1 MKTLLLALSLTCCTS
16 VWANQTV
23 SCQMQSHGNQSQLIL
38 TVMGQ
43 VAEVSMAGELLE
55 ACVLDS
61 SSSYSLLVRCGE
73 GEDATYFGVKGKSGK
88 VYADF
93 GKIADLKNCR

>member
-1 MKTLLLALSLTCCTS
+1 MKTLLLALSLSCCTS
-16 VWANQTV
+16 VWASQTKV
-23 SCQMQSHGNQSQLIL
+23 CQMHSGGNQSEVIL
-38 TVMGQ
+38 RVEAE
-43 VAEVSMAGELLE
+43 VVEVSMAGELLE
-55 ACVLDS
+55 ECSLAA
-61 SSSYSLLVRCGE
+61 SSSYNLLIRCGE

>member
-16 VWANQTV
+16 VWANQSTT
-23 SCQMQSHGNQSQLIL
+23 CQMNSGGNQSEVIL
-38 TVMGQ
+38 NVGAD
-43 VAEVSMAGELLE
+43 VVEVTMAGEVLE
-55 ACVLDS
+55 ACALDS

-73 GEDATYFGVKGKSGK
+73 GEDATYFGVKGKNGK
-88 VYADF
+88 VFADF